1 MNGYVS
7 SKSHVSLNDECNLI
21 SIAPLV
27 DDLGIQIDDATTEAP
42 VYCGRLSVKGK
53 EYHDARQQGLKPEI
67 ILAVY
72 VEEYNG
78 QDYVDFGGKRY
89 AIYRRYERTDGL
101 VELYCNQLIGDG
113 TK

>member
-7 SKSHVSLNDECNLI
+7 SKSHIVMNDECSLI

-27 DDLGIQIDDATTEAP
+27 DDLGIQSNDVATETP
-42 VYCGRLSVKGK
+42 VYCGRLSVEGK

-72 VEEYNG
+72 AEEYGG
-78 QDYVDFGGKRY
+78 QDYVDFDGKHY
-89 AIYRRYERTDGL
+89 TIYRRYERTDGL
-101 VELYCNQLIGDG
+101 VELYCISKVGDKG
-113 TK
+113 